1 MNRTVPLLL
10 GELVDAAELVAR
22 YTAGLTFDDF
32 AASIEKQDAV
42 VRRLAVIGEAVKG
55 LPESF
60 RSRHPEIPWRSI
72 AGARDVLVHEY
83 FRVDLELAWEMVQ
96 HDLPELARNVRSIIA
111 AEGFADGGAL

>member
-1 MNRTVPLLL
+1 MNRAVPLLL
-10 GELVDAAELVAR
+10 GELLEATELVAQ

-32 AASIEKQDAV
+32 AASTEKQDAV

-55 LPESF
+55 LPEPF
-60 RSRHPEIPWRSI
+60 RARYPEVPWCSI

-96 HDLPELARNVRSIIA
+96 NDLPELARNVRRILTE
-111 AEGFADGGAL
+111 EGLAGGEAL